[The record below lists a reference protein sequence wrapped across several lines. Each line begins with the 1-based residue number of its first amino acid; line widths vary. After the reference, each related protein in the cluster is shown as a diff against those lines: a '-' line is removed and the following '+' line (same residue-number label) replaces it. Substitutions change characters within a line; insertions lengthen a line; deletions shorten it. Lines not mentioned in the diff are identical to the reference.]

1 MPNFIDMSV
10 TEDDAKIILEALK
23 GDLIRSNAM
32 NFQYLSKVTS
42 IGLYIENRLRE
53 EDVI

>member
-10 TEDDAKIILEALK
+10 TEDDVKIILEALR
-23 GDLIRSNAM
+23 GNLVRQNDM

-42 IGLYIENRLRE
+42 IGLYIEGRLKE
-53 EDVI
+53 EGAI